1 MAFAYCPDC
10 AGRLYLGKKP
20 WVGQPVSCDR
30 CDADLEVTQVNPLM
44 LDWSDHL
51 PDEAMQAWAPASEGW
66 ERDWRLYRQTA

>member
-10 AGRLYLGKKP
+10 GGRLYVGKRP

-30 CDADLEVTQVNPLM
+30 CDADVEVTQVNPLVV
-44 LDWSDHL
+44 DWSDNL
-51 PDEAMQAWAPASEGW
+51 QDEAVQASASESW